1 MQVLKWEACSTYV
14 PGKAKNAE
22 DKKNYET
29 KMKIWQKQK
38 KIPNC
43 SIKYYDVFPLEKAI
57 QNCNIKKIRN
67 DLFFA
72 NCWSFTLFYFSGKNR
87 NCYISKTV
95 NSLQKK
101 YLNCFI
107 KCEYLFQMLASFI
120 KAKYLNRF
128 G

>member
-57 QNCNIKKIRN
+57 QNWNIKKISQWFIF
-67 DLFFA
+67 LQIVGL
-72 NCWSFTLFYFSGKNR
+72 FTLLYFSGKK
-87 NCYISKTV
+87 IETATFLKQLTV
-95 NSLQKK
+95 CRKNILIV
-101 YLNCFI
+101 L
-107 KCEYLFQMLASFI
+107 
-120 KAKYLNRF
+120 
-128 G
+128 